1 MTTHRTPLRAVAFVV
16 AVFALVLGFAASP
29 GGAVGA
35 ADQSQPVADGSI
47 LVVPGLLQ
55 TFTVGR
61 TGRLDAVQI
70 TSSNGGPAN
79 VQIYKVGATLPG
91 TPLLASNLSVALMPG
106 QAATIGLGQGI
117 DVTAGDVLG
126 IAVGGIRSTSA
137 VELADQAVGTYAGG
151 TLYRVNSISSF
162 TDTGADLQFATF
174 VTEPAAPAA
183 TSLSLARLKTTK
195 GAPTATLTSGGAGV
209 AGKTITFAMT
219 NRKGATVA
227 TCSAVT
233 GATGVAAC
241 ATRWNL
247 PDHGTLV
254 ASFAGDA
261 GYLASTATIL
271 G

>member
-1 MTTHRTPLRAVAFVV
+1 MVT
-16 AVFALVLGFAASP
+16 VFALVLGLAAAP
-29 GGAVGA
+29 GGAIGA

-47 LVVPGLLQ
+47 AVVPGLLQ

-61 TGRLDAVQI
+61 SGRLDAVQI
-70 TSSNGGPAN
+70 TSPNGGPAN

-126 IAVGGIRSTSA
+126 IAVGGVRSTSA

-174 VTEPAAPAA
+174 VTAPAA
-183 TSLSLARLKTTK
+183 TSLSLARLKATK
-195 GAPTATLTSGGAGV
+195 GAPTATLTTGGAGV

-254 ASFAGDA
+254 ASFAGDG